1 MKANKY
7 REMTDQELS
16 TKLSDL
22 KTEFFNLR
30 FQKATGQLNNPL
42 SIREVKRD
50 IARVKTIL
58 KERELKAANK

>member
-16 TKLSDL
+16 AKLSDL

-30 FQKATGQLNNPL
+30 FRKATGQLNNPL

>member
-16 TKLSDL
+16 AKLSDL
-22 KTEFFNLR
+22 KTEFFTMR
-30 FQKATGQLNNPL
+30 FQTATGQLNNPL

>member
-16 TKLSDL
+16 AKLSDL
-22 KTEFFNLR
+22 KSDFFNLR
-30 FQKATGQLNNPL
+30 CQKATGQLNNPL

>member
-16 TKLSDL
+16 AKLSDL

-42 SIREVKRD
+42 SLREVKRD

>member
-16 TKLSDL
+16 AKLSDL

-50 IARVKTIL
+50 IAREKTIL

>member
-16 TKLSDL
+16 AKLSDL

-50 IARVKTIL
+50 IARV
-58 KERELKAANK
+58 NK

>member
-7 REMTDQELS
+7 REMTDHELS
-16 TKLSDL
+16 AKLSDL

>member
-16 TKLSDL
+16 AKLSDL
-22 KTEFFNLR
+22 KTEFFNPR

>member
-16 TKLSDL
+16 AKLSDL

-58 KERELKAANK
+58 KERELKAVNK

>member
-16 TKLSDL
+16 AKLSDL

-50 IARVKTIL
+50 IARVTTIL